1 MGKCFSLRVWVKKK
15 KKSLQESKRNKKK
28 EAFDL
33 HTYIYILFPSVYNVY
48 LNIYENCKEIPQN
61 IQTL

>member
-15 KKSLQESKRNKKK
+15 KTLQESKRNKKK

-33 HTYIYILFPSVYNVY
+33 HTCIYILFPSVYNVY

>member
-1 MGKCFSLRVWVKKK
+1 MGKCFSLRVWVKK

-33 HTYIYILFPSVYNVY
+33 HTCIYILFPSVYNVY

>member
-1 MGKCFSLRVWVKKK
+1 MFFIKGMGKKK
-15 KKSLQESKRNKKK
+15 KNNCKKAKEIKKK